1 MGSIAAFFNVSSE
14 NGFPGFFS
22 LGLFRDSLDTNSDGW
37 LDLEE
42 MAEYVEPTGFVQ
54 AKSEVVYLFQ
64 LLDEDRSLDIS
75 PKEIM
80 NRPQAF
86 LSSQVTQYGRIYSQH
101 GLRRKVFQFPL
112 STGDATQLSD

>member
-1 MGSIAAFFNVSSE
+1 MISSQENENRKNESVVRPEFF
-14 NGFPGFFS
+14 
-22 LGLFRDSLDTNSDGW
+22 
-37 LDLEE
+37 
-42 MAEYVEPTGFVQ
+42 Q

-86 LSSQVTQYGRIYSQH
+86 LSSQVRTCTYRWVC
-101 GLRRKVFQFPL
+101 LPL
-112 STGDATQLSD
+112 GEFRSFASS

>member
-1 MGSIAAFFNVSSE
+1 
-14 NGFPGFFS
+14 
-22 LGLFRDSLDTNSDGW
+22 
-37 LDLEE
+37 

-86 LSSQVTQYGRIYSQH
+86 LSSQVRMGTYRVGLFIFGR
-101 GLRRKVFQFPL
+101 F
-112 STGDATQLSD
+112 